1 MTFLKMNFLNT
12 FCNCKNTFRATIMDA
27 VIACDQYTKD
37 QNALLLSARAKTPP
51 ITAKGCKKKN
61 EEKLNF

>member
-1 MTFLKMNFLNT
+1 MGINANFFSKAGIML
-12 FCNCKNTFRATIMDA
+12 NTFRATIMDA

>member
-1 MTFLKMNFLNT
+1 ML
-12 FCNCKNTFRATIMDA
+12 NTFRATIMDA